1 MKTLLIIDLQ
11 NDFLPGGSLEVR
23 DGDKIINPINEL
35 MESYDH
41 IIATKDWHPEN
52 HISFASNHQGLEVG
66 QILEINGL
74 SQILWPDHC
83 IQNTF
88 GSEFPKELNQNKID
102 KIIYKGSDK
111 DVDSYSGFYDNSKN
125 APTELRDYLKSKGIK
140 KIDCVG
146 LTTEYCVKFTAIDSV
161 KEGIDTRVILKC
173 TKGINKNDTRDAIEE
188 MRNNKVIMI

>member
-23 DGDKIINPINEL
+23 DGDKIVNPINEL

-41 IIATKDWHPEN
+41 IIATKDWHPKN

-88 GSEFPKELNQNKID
+88 GSEFPKELNQKKID

-111 DVDSYSGFYDNSKN
+111 DIDSYSGFYDNSKN
-125 APTELRDYLKSKGIK
+125 APTELRDYLKSKGIQ

-146 LTTEYCVKFTAIDSV
+146 LTTEYCVKFTAIDSIR
-161 KEGIDTRVILKC
+161 EGIDTRVILKC
-173 TKGINKNDTRDAIEE
+173 TKGINKNDTRDAVEE

>member
-188 MRNNKVIMI
+188 MRNNRVIMI